1 MYSLIDIDNEENN
14 KTKGVKKIIKNRRQI
29 IYWYF
34 V

>member
-29 IYWYF
+29 IY
-34 V
+34 